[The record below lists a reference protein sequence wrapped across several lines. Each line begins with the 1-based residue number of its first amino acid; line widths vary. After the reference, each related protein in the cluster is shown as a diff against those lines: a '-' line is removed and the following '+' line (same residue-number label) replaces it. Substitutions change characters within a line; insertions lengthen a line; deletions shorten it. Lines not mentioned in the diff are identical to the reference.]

1 MDRVELTTIKETL
14 LIFIAVTPFAFFVP
28 FFVPRI
34 SFHTLLRLSSQLCFS
49 KEIALHQKIADKAVE
64 YKYGIGFYKLE

>member
-14 LIFIAVTPFAFFVP
+14 LIFIAATPFVFFVP

-34 SFHTLLRLSSQLCFS
+34 SFHTLLRLSSQPCFC
-49 KEIALHQKIADKAVE
+49 KEIALHQKIADKIVE
-64 YKYGIGFYKLE
+64 YKYGIGFNKLE